1 MMKKALVAL
10 IIAVFFSG
18 AVFAQADF
26 GAMPKNTI
34 TVDIGPTILGAAF
47 GIAGDIIGE
56 EGLSSSGFGIGA
68 QYERQLSER
77 LSVAG
82 RFAFM
87 RLGMGLT
94 FNDDYVTAQTNLGL
108 SSYAIEGRVRFYPT
122 GRTFFLGGMLGYA
135 NLATVVSGSLLV
147 DADGLGNLM
156 AETVNFSVNRGYFKF
171 GARLGWRID
180 FGQPGGFVFEPS
192 FGWYGAAG
200 FGSSMANRVS
210 QRASDVLGGEID
222 GMDDLNDVFSI
233 LENFVFIGGPRLSLS
248 FGWRF

>member
-1 MMKKALVAL
+1 MKKKALLAL

-94 FNDDYVTAQTNLGL
+94 FDDDYVSTN
-108 SSYAIEGRVRFYPT
+108 
-122 GRTFFLGGMLGYA
+122 
-135 NLATVVSGSLLV
+135 
-147 DADGLGNLM
+147 
-156 AETVNFSVNRGYFKF
+156 KF
-171 GARLGWRID
+171 GSFIVCYRRSRPLFSHGAHFLFGRNAGLCKSGNSRIRFPFSRCRWSWQLNGRDSQLQREQRL
-180 FGQPGGFVFEPS
+180 
-192 FGWYGAAG
+192 
-200 FGSSMANRVS
+200 
-210 QRASDVLGGEID
+210 L
-222 GMDDLNDVFSI
+222 
-233 LENFVFIGGPRLSLS
+233 
-248 FGWRF
+248 